1 MEYKVKDYTKK
12 SVYSDLLE
20 IASSNPDWGKLKN
33 STVFVTGAGGFI
45 GFYLCASLLLRND
58 LYNDN
63 IKVIAL
69 VRNEEKARKK

>member
-45 GFYLCASLLLRND
+45 GFYLPNLSSHFQNRLYRLLQVTKKNSL
-58 LYNDN
+58 
-63 IKVIAL
+63 A
-69 VRNEEKARKK
+69 EFS